1 MSDTELRVLQVSF
14 HLFFKIILLNKYYYL
29 HFSNKETETEE
40 RSRNVPK
47 LTLQVN
53 GRTEL

>member
-29 HFSNKETETEE
+29 HFSNKETETQKKGQEMFP
-40 RSRNVPK
+40 S
-47 LTLQVN
+47 
-53 GRTEL
+53 